1 MAHRRSVFGAIASC
15 VILAASLAAPS
26 SVRAQGTAS
35 INGTVTDA
43 SGALIPGA
51 DISVL
56 SEATNA
62 IRDVQTGETGTYTI
76 SNLAP
81 GKYDVTFAKSGLKT
95 VKFAAVTL
103 TVDQALTLDAALE
116 VSSTSQTVTVEGID
130 IAPID
135 TTDPQVSNVV
145 DEKQIE
151 ALPLI
156 LRDPYQLV
164 LLTPGTTQTNTGLG
178 GFSINGGRERNN
190 NFLLDGTNNN
200 DPGVPGTGLVTLNPD
215 ATEEFRVITN
225 SYLPEF
231 GRNSSSVIDIITRSG
246 TNSFHGDLYY
256 FGRWNALGARDF
268 FNTDATGRQSPYVRN
283 TFGASVGG
291 PVVKNKVFYFFNYE
305 GNRFAT
311 ATTATATVPDAA
323 FKTGNFT
330 YSDPTAGPV
339 SINVSTKTSPNNAF
353 GLALDPQPRRF

>member
-1 MAHRRSVFGAIASC
+1 MAYRRCLSSAIASS

-81 GKYDVTFAKSGLKT
+81 GNYQVTFTKSGLKT
-95 VKFAAVTL
+95 VQFAAVTL
-103 TVDQALTLDAALE
+103 TVDQALTLDATLE

-164 LLTPGTTQTNTGLG
+164 LRYRALHAGIP
-178 GFSINGGRERNN
+178 
-190 NFLLDGTNNN
+190 
-200 DPGVPGTGLVTLNPD
+200 
-215 ATEEFRVITN
+215 FRVLQCFQP
-225 SYLPEF
+225 SELPAAGQF
-231 GRNSSSVIDIITRSG
+231 HHGRSAFRAVQSRG
-246 TNSFHGDLYY
+246 WAQ
-256 FGRWNALGARDF
+256 RWHNWREAV
-268 FNTDATGRQSPYVRN
+268 TVRN
-283 TFGASVGG
+283 EAPLLMSL
-291 PVVKNKVFYFFNYE
+291 E
-305 GNRFAT
+305 GSAHR
-311 ATTATATVPDAA
+311 VRH
-323 FKTGNFT
+323 
-330 YSDPTAGPV
+330 
-339 SINVSTKTSPNNAF
+339 
-353 GLALDPQPRRF
+353 Q

>member
-1 MAHRRSVFGAIASC
+1 MAHRRSLSSAIASC

-62 IRDVQTGETGTYTI
+62 IRDVQTGETGTCTV
-76 SNLAP
+76 SNLAL

-103 TVDQALTLDAALE
+103 TVDQALTLDATLE

-156 LRDPYQLV
+156 LRGMKLH
-164 LLTPGTTQTNTGLG
+164 
-178 GFSINGGRERNN
+178 F
-190 NFLLDGTNNN
+190 
-200 DPGVPGTGLVTLNPD
+200 
-215 ATEEFRVITN
+215 
-225 SYLPEF
+225 
-231 GRNSSSVIDIITRSG
+231 
-246 TNSFHGDLYY
+246 
-256 FGRWNALGARDF
+256 
-268 FNTDATGRQSPYVRN
+268 
-283 TFGASVGG
+283 
-291 PVVKNKVFYFFNYE
+291 
-305 GNRFAT
+305 
-311 ATTATATVPDAA
+311 
-323 FKTGNFT
+323 
-330 YSDPTAGPV
+330 
-339 SINVSTKTSPNNAF
+339 
-353 GLALDPQPRRF
+353 